1 MKRHGVG
8 KARSY
13 YSVIVYFEV
22 RKHFLKKIYGLQ
34 PIKFNLHPFFAW
46 VNTRVHAYSDFF
58 FFRGKVDSEFWHG
71 RDFYFCFKKQ
81 DFFNADTKAKLGT
94 CVEM

>member
-58 FFRGKVDSEFWHG
+58 FFLEEKLIQNFGMGEIFIFVSRNKIFLMLTL
-71 RDFYFCFKKQ
+71 KQ
-81 DFFNADTKAKLGT
+81 N
-94 CVEM
+94 